1 MLADDASERMTF
13 FRPVPSQ
20 GEPKMH
26 RESNRHHLTA
36 AALALALSLAICPAI
51 TQANDWADGEAA
63 EATSGQMD
71 DHEASSKDPDDMTAE
86 SHDPDDM
93 TVESETMEGRMAES
107 EDPDGMVTGSEELS
121 QHEGSSTDLTDLKK
135 ARPDEGFEAIEV
147 PGQSEWETT
156 TDPKVLVARKHL
168 LRAQQRARNARTV
181 YGDMMEN
188 NYPRGAARIQIVK
201 ERDASMEALRETKS
215 ALSAAD
221 G

>member
-1 MLADDASERMTF
+1 MTQAREF
-13 FRPVPSQ
+13 SSLVPNPSP
-20 GEPKMH
+20 GEPKMQ
-26 RESNRHHLTA
+26 RESTRHLYTA
-36 AALALALSLAICPAI
+36 AAFVLALTLMACPSI

-71 DHEASSKDPDDMTAE
+71 DHEASSKDPDDMTVG
-86 SHDPDDM
+86 SHDPEEM

-107 EDPDGMVTGSEELS
+107 ENPDRMVTGSEEMRE
-121 QHEGSSTDLTDLKK
+121 HEGSSTDLTDLKK
-135 ARPDEGFEAIEV
+135 ARPDEGLEAIEV

-156 TDPKVLVARKHL
+156 TDPQVLVARKHL

-181 YGDMMEN
+181 YGDMMER

-201 ERDASMEALRETKS
+201 ERDASMEALREAKS
-215 ALSAAD
+215 ALSAAE

>member
-1 MLADDASERMTF
+1 
-13 FRPVPSQ
+13 
-20 GEPKMH
+20 MH
-26 RESNRHHLTA
+26 RESTRHVLTA
-36 AALALALSLAICPAI
+36 AALALALSIAVYPAI
-51 TQANDWADGEAA
+51 TQANDSGYADPA
-63 EATSGQMD
+63 EATSGDME

-86 SHDPDDM
+86 SHDPEEM

-107 EDPDGMVTGSEELS
+107 EDPDRMVTGSEVLS
-121 QHEGSSTDLTDLKK
+121 EHEGSSTDLTDLKK

-201 ERDASMEALRETKS
+201 ERDASMEALREAKS
-215 ALSAAD
+215 ALSAAE